1 MIIFSLQGN
10 ESYTGIAARDTASA
24 LRVLTSAVRGVAA
37 ATEDKNA
44 QRDIIKAAQAVIAES
59 AKLVEEAKAALNNP
73 GHPGN
78 QRKLAQV
85 IGCDIRPFPVIF
97 IFYSPSIFILWM
109 RACARLRYRCGE
121 SCLSVGR

>member
-1 MIIFSLQGN
+1 MIIFFLQGN

-85 IGCDIRPFPVIF
+85 IK
-97 IFYSPSIFILWM
+97 
-109 RACARLRYRCGE
+109 ARDLCR
-121 SCLSVGR
+121 L